1 MSVFCKC
8 AILLIE
14 KIEMKN
20 IMKNRYYITSGRL
33 GLLFVFLLIGL
44 CLIAPSARAV
54 TISELTVEINAQP
67 GETIER
73 TSRLYDDSLSGVTV
87 YPWVLNFTEDP
98 SREGSAMLI
107 EDPKEL
113 KPDREWIKFDSNSI
127 VLPADGT
134 LVDFPYRIVL
144 PRDAEPGTHLISIV
158 YRTRPQPKDTAE
170 GSMVYVGTN
179 VVTNIFLRVAGT
191 TIDQIEVEFFSGTYT
206 NKDPVVP
213 LVERNKTFVKKTFFT
228 KPPVDFMLV
237 VNNTGNTHQKPDGNV
252 KLFNDLFGGNYEK
265 LSINRESKIVLPG
278 TDRSYEVPS
287 FGQGFM
293 VGKYR
298 ARLTLLYG
306 NPLREVTKEISFW
319 IIPIK
324 ELLIALLILILI
336 IVLIWLLRRRR
347 RRKEKEKEKKLRE
360 DIMREMGHSAPL
372 DQSSVKST
380 VTSKKKTVKIIMIIG
395 LIVVVLGGSGAAAYY
410 FIIRGTTVTS
420 TNNKNIN
427 LNTNQAVNV
436 QNVNNVNKATNT
448 NTTVNTNT
456 LVNINNVVNS
466 VVNTN
471 TIVNANTNTNTNV
484 NSEINQNLNTT
495 AAPPDTDQDGLS
507 DADEATY
514 GTDVLDSDTDNDGYL
529 DGAEVQNGYNPKGT
543 GELNINN
550 TNQ

>member
-1 MSVFCKC
+1 
-8 AILLIE
+8 
-14 KIEMKN
+14 MKN
-20 IMKNRYYITSGRL
+20 IMKRGYLISMMRVSVFFAVL
-33 GLLFVFLLIGL
+33 LAGLWV
-44 CLIAPSARAV
+44 IALPARAV

-73 TSRLYDDSLSGVTV
+73 TNQLYDDSLSGVTV

-98 SREGSAMLI
+98 GREGSAMLI

-158 YRTRPQPKDTAE
+158 YRTRPQPKNTAE
-170 GSMVYVGTN
+170 GSTVYIGTN
-179 VVTNIFLRVAGT
+179 VVTSIFLRVAGT
-191 TIDQIEVEFFSGTYT
+191 TIDQIEAEFFSGTYA
-206 NKDPVVP
+206 NKDQTVS

-228 KPPVDFMLV
+228 KPPVDFMLI

-265 LSINRESKIVLPG
+265 LSINRESRIVLPG
-278 TDRSYEVPS
+278 ADRAYEVPS

-293 VGKYR
+293 IGKYR

-306 NPLREVTKEISFW
+306 SPLREVTKEISFW

-324 ELLIALLILILI
+324 ELLIALLIVILI
-336 IVLIWLLRRRR
+336 IVLIWLLLHRRK
-347 RRKEKEKEKKLRE
+347 RKEKEKEKKLRE
-360 DIMREMGHSAPL
+360 DIMREMGRSAPP
-372 DQSSVKST
+372 DQSPAKSAT
-380 VTSKKKTVKIIMIIG
+380 ASGKKTAKIVMIIG
-395 LIVVVLGGSGAAAYY
+395 VIVVVLGGGGTAAYY
-410 FIIRGTTVTS
+410 FIIRGTTVTN
-420 TNNKNIN
+420 TNNTNIN
-427 LNTNQAVNV
+427 QNTNQATNV
-436 QNVNNVNKATNT
+436 RNVDNANKATNT
-448 NTTVNTNT
+448 NTAVNTNT
-456 LVNINNVVNS
+456 LANTNSVVNS
-466 VVNTN
+466 AANTN
-471 TIVNANTNTNTNV
+471 TIVNANTNANTNV
-484 NSEINQNLNTT
+484 NSETNQNSNTNV
-495 AAPPDTDQDGLS
+495 APPDTDKDGLS
-507 DADEATY
+507 DADEAIY

-543 GELNINN
+543 GVLNINN